1 MECMFRGEQRS
12 SERHTMAVA
21 KLHFLQVDSLR
32 LPVSKY
38 LFYKLEF
45 LCVCSC
51 SMKLNNN

>member
-1 MECMFRGEQRS
+1 
-12 SERHTMAVA
+12 MAVA

-45 LCVCSC
+45 LCVCSY
-51 SMKLNNN
+51 SMKLSSN